1 MMHSAPMR
9 SLTLL
14 TLLASFSVYA
24 FSQVEGLLPED
35 AVFDPTIPTPEAYF
49 GFPIGEWH
57 LQPDEICAYLR
68 TLAEHSDRLTIEE
81 YGRTHENRP
90 LLLLTF
96 TSAEN
101 RREIREIREHHLR
114 ALDPGEE
121 VRENGKTPAVV
132 WMGYSIHG
140 NEPSGSNAA
149 SLVAYYLASA
159 QNARVEQWLS
169 DMVILMDP
177 MTNPDGLNRFAHW
190 ANMHKGKQLVAD
202 PASREHQ
209 EAWPGGRTN
218 HYWFDLNRDWMPIRH
233 PETAG
238 RLAKYYEWL
247 PGVLT
252 DHHEMDTD
260 ATFFFQPGV
269 PTRINPRTPAE
280 NVDLTSKLAKFH
292 ADALDHAGALY
303 FTGERFDDF
312 YIGKGSSYP
321 DITGSVGILFE
332 QASSRGHLQE
342 SINGPLRF
350 SFTIRNQVLTSLSTL
365 EGVHELR
372 DEIGAYQRNFF
383 QSALREAARDPIQA
397 YVVSA
402 GEDSARMYYFVELLR
417 RHQIEVFHLKTDVR
431 VAGQSFAPGSSVV
444 VPTRQRQYRLIQALF
459 EKRTEFQD
467 SLFYDV
473 STWTLP
479 IAFGLSFAGLSS
491 DSRDLSGPAINSPSF
506 PQGRIEGALDP
517 YAYAIEWN
525 SYYAP
530 RALNRMLKAGLMVRI
545 ATRPFT
551 AASAGKRVRFGY
563 GSVVVPRGI
572 QPVGPDSL
580 RRIMEAIAS
589 TDGFPVYG
597 LGSGMSVDGVDLGS
611 PSLKPV
617 SLPSV
622 MMVVGSGI
630 SPTGVGEVW
639 NVLDERFGMEVS
651 LVEHSVLSRIDLSR
665 YSVIMLAD
673 GNYAGIDSAGR
684 AGIRSWVESGGTL
697 IAMEDAISWVI
708 RNDLVKAGVRKAEN
722 PAHERLAYEIAPTY
736 AGARRIAG
744 VICRVSADRTHP
756 LLFGYADSVL
766 NVFRASNVFLEPS
779 ENPYATPLV
788 YQQQPLVSGY
798 VNKELVELLKG
809 SASLIAAGL
818 GSGRIILIADSPSF
832 RGFWY
837 GTDRI
842 LLNSIF
848 LGQIIDPATLQKK
861 RPD

>member
-1 MMHSAPMR
+1 MQSAPVR
-9 SLTLL
+9 LIAILALFTSLT
-14 TLLASFSVYA
+14 FPA
-24 FSQVEGLLPED
+24 FPQGEDLLPGD
-35 AVFDPTIPTPEAYF
+35 AVFDPAVPPPEEYF

-57 LQPDEICAYLR
+57 LQPDQIRSYLLL
-68 TLAEHSDRLTIEE
+68 LAERSNRLTIEE
-81 YGRTHENRP
+81 YGKTHENRP

-101 RREIREIREHHLR
+101 HQKIHEIRERHLR

-121 VRENGKTPAVV
+121 VNGNTPVVV

-149 SLVAYYLASA
+149 PLVAYYLASA
-159 QNARVEQWLS
+159 QNSRVEQWLS

-177 MTNPDGLNRFAHW
+177 MSNPDGLNRFALW

-218 HYWFDLNRDWMPIRH
+218 HYWFDLNRDWMPVRH

-280 NVDLTSKLAKFH
+280 NVDLTNKLAGFH
-292 ADALDHAGALY
+292 ARALDRAGALY

-342 SINGPLRF
+342 SVNGPLRF
-350 SFTIRNQVLTSLSTL
+350 SFTIRNQILTSLSTL

-372 DEIGAYQRNFF
+372 DEIVAYQRNFF
-383 QSALREAARDPIQA
+383 RSALREGAGDPVQA
-397 YVVSA
+397 YVFSA
-402 GEDSARMYYFVELLR
+402 GSDGARMSHFVDLLR
-417 RHQIEVFHLKTDVR
+417 RHRIEVFQLGKDVR
-431 VAGQSFAPGSSVV
+431 VSGQNFSAGSSAI

-479 IAFGLSFAGLSS
+479 IAFGLSFAALSS
-491 DSRDLSGPAINSPSF
+491 DSRDLYGPGISSPLF
-506 PQGRIEGALDP
+506 PRGSLEGGESP

-525 SYYAP
+525 AYYAP
-530 RALNRMLKAGLMVRI
+530 RALYRMLKAGLRVRV
-545 ATRPFT
+545 ATHPF
-551 AASAGKRVRFGY
+551 SAESVGNIVRFGY
-563 GSVVVPRGI
+563 GSVVVPSGI
-572 QPVGPDSL
+572 QPVSSDSV
-580 RRIMEAIAS
+580 RRVMHAIAG
-589 TDGFPVYG
+589 TDEIPVYG
-597 LGSGMSVDGVDLGS
+597 LDGGMSVHGVDLGS
-611 PSLKPV
+611 PSLKPI

-630 SPTGVGEVW
+630 SAIGVGEVW

-651 LVEHSVLSRIDLSR
+651 LVEYPLLSRADLSR
-665 YSVIMLAD
+665 YSVILLAD

-684 AGIRSWVESGGTL
+684 TAMRRWVEAGGTL
-697 IAMEDAISWVI
+697 IAMEDAITWVI
-708 RNDLVKAGVRKAEN
+708 RNDLAQAVIRKEGDA
-722 PAHERLAYEIAPTY
+722 AQERRAYASASNF
-736 AGARRIAG
+736 AGARKIAG
-744 VICRVSADRTHP
+744 AICRVTADRTHP
-756 LLFGYADSVL
+756 LLFGYTDSVL

-788 YQQQPLVSGY
+788 YQQQPIVSGY
-798 VNKELVELLKG
+798 VNKEIVKLLKG
-809 SASLIAAGL
+809 SASMIASGL

-832 RGFWY
+832 RGFWF

-842 LLNSIF
+842 LLNSVF
-848 LGQIIDPATLQKK
+848 FGQIVDPATLQKK